1 MLTEAQIFELLKT
14 LIPYIVTLGLGAI
27 GGWEIVNGKIAKMK
41 AFWDI
46 VYEATFDKNVTDK
59 EFEAMVKAGINIF
72 K

>member
-1 MLTEAQIFELLKT
+1 MLSETQLFELLKT
-14 LIPYIVTLGLGAI
+14 LIPYAITLGLGAV
-27 GGWEIVNGKIAKMK
+27 GGWELVNGKIAKMK

>member
-14 LIPYIVTLGLGAI
+14 LIPYIITLGLGVI
-27 GGWEIVNGKIAKMK
+27 GGWELVNAEIAKMK

-59 EFEAMVKAGINIF
+59 EFEAMVKAGIDIF